1 MLRRFFEDLAINF
14 VRICHADN
22 PQFTHDL
29 LTGKVEDFDDLTP
42 LEIAANAN
50 FKSFILIEPVQSLLR
65 KVWTTDI
72 QRYSKWRYFPVSF
85 FRILEFNHPL
95 IIQPGCIIFSD

>member
-1 MLRRFFEDLAINF
+1 LRRFFEDLAINF

-29 LTGKVEDFDDLTP
+29 LVGKVEDLDGLTP
-42 LEIAANAN
+42 LEIAVNAN

-65 KVWTTDI
+65 NVWNKDI
-72 QRYSKWRYFPVSF
+72 QHYNKLIYIPVSC
-85 FRILEFNHPL
+85 FRM
-95 IIQPGCIIFSD
+95 